1 MPSDGKLKSVLKVQR
16 KAEKSLKKDADQT
29 TSNTLDSA
37 SKSSLINPNM
47 VATSYEFQA
56 HLAQRSYSLCH
67 LAIIIVYT
75 VSSYAIYFIV
85 KSVNLNTKI
94 M

>member
-56 HLAQRSYSLCH
+56 HLAQRSNSQSFGHY
-67 LAIIIVYT
+67 VYT